1 MIVIA
6 GTNFAGI
13 SSIYQ
18 RLEVEMSKN
27 VKITLLVGILL
38 FTGILLLWGSGLVAI
53 FPSNSAI
60 TGATQPAE
68 AGLPNPASAH
78 CEAQGYSL
86 EIRTDEQGGQYG
98 ICIFPDGSQCEEWEY
113 YRGECEPVSGD

>member
-13 SSIYQ
+13 SSIYKI
-18 RLEVEMSKN
+18 LEVDMSKN
-27 VKITLLVGILL
+27 IKVSLLVGILL
-38 FTGILLLWGSGLVAI
+38 IAGMLLLCGSGLVNL
-53 FPSNSAI
+53 FPSNSAT
-60 TGATQPAE
+60 TGATLPAE

-78 CEAQGYSL
+78 CEEQGYSL

-98 ICIFPDGSQCEEWEY
+98 VCIFPDGSHCDEWAY
-113 YRGECEPVSGD
+113 YRGECEPGSGD

>member
-1 MIVIA
+1 M
-6 GTNFAGI
+6 
-13 SSIYQ
+13 
-18 RLEVEMSKN
+18 EVAMSKN
-27 VKITLLVGILL
+27 VKITLVVGILL
-38 FTGILLLWGSGLVAI
+38 VTGMLLLCGSGLVTL
-53 FPSNSAI
+53 FPSNLVT

-98 ICIFPDGSQCEEWEY
+98 VCIFPDGSQCDEWAY
-113 YRGECEPVSGD
+113 YRGECGPGSGE